1 MPNKGNKLGLKW
13 EGFQDSARLTF
24 ANLRESLEFADVTL
38 ACEDGHAVEAHKLIL
53 SSSSPVFGNIL
64 RRTSH
69 PHPLIYLRGVKS
81 SDLTTLLD
89 FVYVGEAT
97 VDQENFESFLAL
109 AQEMELT
116 GLTIAAE
123 ELKLQ
128 SSGSAEDY
136 AQNMNAL
143 ESKATLLASNFSRL
157 TPGRAHSFV
166 YNEDVTA
173 KVPNKN
179 TVENF
184 YKNTKVDLED
194 LDEQINSMI
203 CKSRSSLQ
211 CKNWECKV
219 CGKEGA
225 KDAMRKHIE
234 AHHIT
239 GVVHF
244 CEICGKPS
252 KSRNALTVHKS
263 TNHRKSSQ

>member
-1 MPNKGNKLGLKW
+1 MPNKGNKLGVKW

-24 ANLRESLEFADVTL
+24 ANLKESFEFADVTL
-38 ACEDGHAVEAHKLIL
+38 ACEDGHAVDAHELIL
-53 SSSSPVFGNIL
+53 SSSSPFFGNIL

-97 VDQENFESFLAL
+97 VDQENFESFLTL
-109 AQEMELT
+109 AHELELT
-116 GLTIAAE
+116 GLTNAAE
-123 ELKLQ
+123 EMTLQ
-128 SSGSAEDY
+128 SSGSEDY

-143 ESKATLLASNFSRL
+143 ESNAPLLASNCSRA
-157 TPGRAHSFV
+157 TPARPHSFD

-173 KVPNKN
+173 KAVDNS
-179 TVENF
+179 

>member
-1 MPNKGNKLGLKW
+1 MIKKVPV
-13 EGFQDSARLTF
+13 F
-24 ANLRESLEFADVTL
+24 AKLRERLEFADVTL
-38 ACEDGHAVEAHKLIL
+38 ACEEGPAVEAHKFIL
-53 SSSSPVFGNIL
+53 SSSSPFFGNIL
-64 RRTSH
+64 GRTSH
-69 PHPLIYLRGVKS
+69 PHPLIYLSGVRS
-81 SDLTTLLD
+81 SDLTLLLD

-97 VDQENFESFLAL
+97 VDQENFESFLSL
-109 AQEMELT
+109 AQEVELT

-128 SSGSAEDY
+128 SSGSEDY
-136 AQNMNAL
+136 AQNMSAL
-143 ESKATLLASNFSRL
+143 ESKAPLLASNFSRA
-157 TPGRAHSFV
+157 TPDRPHSFD

-179 TVENF
+179 TVDNS

-203 CKSRSSLQ
+203 CKNRNSLQ
-211 CKNWECKV
+211 GKNWECKV

-225 KDAMRKHIE
+225 KDAMRNHVE
-234 AHHIT
+234 AHHII

>member
-1 MPNKGNKLGLKW
+1 MGGVSR
-13 EGFQDSARLTF
+13 QLTF

-38 ACEDGHAVEAHKLIL
+38 ACEDGHAVEAHKIIL
-53 SSSSPVFGNIL
+53 SSSSPFFGNIL

-69 PHPLIYLRGVKS
+69 PHPLIFLRGVKS
-81 SDLTTLLD
+81 SDLTSLLD

-97 VDQENFESFLAL
+97 VEQENFESFLAL
-109 AQEMELT
+109 SQEMELT

-128 SSGSAEDY
+128 SSGSGSEYY

-143 ESKATLLASNFSRL
+143 ESKAPLLASNCSRA
-157 TPGRAHSFV
+157 TPAGPHSFD

-173 KVPNKN
+173 KAVDNSY
-179 TVENF
+179 E
-184 YKNTKVDLED
+184 NTKVDLED

-203 CKSRSSLQ
+203 CKNRNSLQ
-211 CKNWECKV
+211 GKNWECKV